1 MANKFARLCCLAL
14 YYGVA
19 RHLPEH
25 SDPRGKLWKW
35 LRAATVR
42 PLLRH
47 AGKGI
52 VINAG
57 AHFGNGSVLS
67 MGDYSSLGINARI
80 IGDVTLGN
88 YVGSA
93 QGIFLC
99 AYNREYRDLNTP
111 IMFQGK
117 KPDRPIVIEDDVLL
131 LANCMVLAGVR
142 VHTGAVIGAGA
153 VVTRDVPPFAVV
165 VGNPARVVK
174 FRSAPPADMDFSR
187 MTPIECPIPTEVA

>member
-1 MANKFARLCCLAL
+1 VAHKLVRVCCLVL
-14 YYGVA
+14 YYGLA

-25 SDPRGKLWKW
+25 SDPRGALWKW
-35 LRAATVR
+35 LRAATTR

-67 MGDYSSLGINARI
+67 MGDYTSLGIGARI

-93 QGIFLC
+93 QNIFLC
-99 AYNREYRDLNTP
+99 AYNRESRELDTP
-111 IMFQGK
+111 MMFQGK
-117 KPDRPIVIEDDVLL
+117 KPDKPIFVDDDVLL
-131 LANCMVLAGVR
+131 LANCIVLAGVHI
-142 VHTGAVIGAGA
+142 HTGAVIGAGA
-153 VVTRDVPPFAVV
+153 VVTRDVPPYAVV
-165 VGNPARVVK
+165 VGNPARVIK
-174 FRSAPPADMDFSR
+174 FRAAPPAGMDFSR
-187 MTPIECPIPTEVA
+187 MTPIECAIPVEDV